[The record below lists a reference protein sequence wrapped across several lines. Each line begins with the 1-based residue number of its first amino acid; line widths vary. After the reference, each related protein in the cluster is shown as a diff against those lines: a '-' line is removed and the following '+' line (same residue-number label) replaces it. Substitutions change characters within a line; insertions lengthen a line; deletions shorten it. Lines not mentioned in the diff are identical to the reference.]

1 MVLVVVALTA
11 PSICAQNSL
20 LRYQSNQALTGTI
33 RIWGSDRMETL
44 MKYWQ
49 EGFIKHHAD
58 VRFETNLKGTGTGM
72 AGLYTEVADL
82 ALMGRAATP
91 KEVQA
96 FQWVF
101 KYKPFAVEV
110 ATGSLDVPGKTFA
123 LSIFVHKDN
132 PLSKLTLT
140 QLDGIFGN
148 EHRRGPR
155 NIRTWGDL
163 GLIGDWMDKPIN
175 TYGYDVET
183 RTALFFK
190 QMLFKG
196 SDKWNCEL
204 KEFADLKQSDGS
216 LSDAGRRI
224 LDALARD
231 RYGIA
236 FANLRYV
243 NAQVKPLAL
252 AAMDGGPHYEAT
264 KENLIQRKYPLTRI
278 ASIYVNRA
286 PGKPVEP
293 KVKEFL
299 RYILSYEGQQDI
311 LREGQYLPLSQQAIL
326 EQLKEL
332 E

>member
-1 MVLVVVALTA
+1 MRG
-11 PSICAQNSL
+11 QNSSPH
-20 LRYQSNQALTGTI
+20 YQSGQVLTGTI
-33 RIWGSDRMETL
+33 RIWGNDRMEAL

-49 EGFIKHHAD
+49 KGFRKHHGD
-58 VRFETNLKGTGTGM
+58 VHFETNLKGTGTGI
-72 AGLYTEVADL
+72 AGLYTGVADL
-82 ALMGRAATP
+82 ALMGRAATS

-101 KYKPFAVEV
+101 RYKPFAVEV
-110 ATGSLDVPGKTFA
+110 ATGSLNVPGYAFA
-123 LSIFVHKDN
+123 ISLIVHKDN

-163 GLIGDWMDKPIN
+163 GLTGVWTNKPIN
-175 TYGYDVET
+175 TYGYEVQT
-183 RTALFFK
+183 RTSLFFK
-190 QMLFKG
+190 QVLFEG

-216 LSDAGRRI
+216 VSDAGKLI
-224 LDALARD
+224 LEALAQD

-236 FANLRYV
+236 FANLRYA
-243 NAQVKPLAL
+243 AQVKPLAL
-252 AAMDGGPHYEAT
+252 AAMDGGPYYQAT

-286 PGKPVEP
+286 PGKPVDP
-293 KVKEFL
+293 TVKEFL

-311 LREGQYLPLSQQAIL
+311 LREGRYLPLSQQTIL
-326 EQLKEL
+326 EQLKAL